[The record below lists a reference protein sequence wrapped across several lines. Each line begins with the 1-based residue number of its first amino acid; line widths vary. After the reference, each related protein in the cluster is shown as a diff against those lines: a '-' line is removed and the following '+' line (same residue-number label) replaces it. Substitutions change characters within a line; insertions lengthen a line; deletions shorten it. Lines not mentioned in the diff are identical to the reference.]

1 MNNNTTKRL
10 NFKFK
15 IIFFLFF
22 LLTLL
27 GTALLVYATKINLFG
42 IEKSDWL
49 GAFFS
54 WISAM
59 SAVSL
64 GLVAYW
70 QNERF
75 KNENNI
81 SAQKAEELAAKHNKE
96 LVEINNRLLQL
107 EENKEKAYI
116 TFSQTVIQIF
126 NDSDNFKLIEK
137 PYMAGF
143 PSANSDKQGAGIFLF
158 KLINLT
164 DTPIR
169 YIEVLNMNISYT
181 NYYTDESSKLLSFA
195 KGGFIPSPVTEKNKE
210 FLCAFVVPGAKNIF
224 NNIPQKS
231 EINIRLTTSV
241 ESIFGRQVEQV
252 FLLRLQRENACFKA
266 TDEHSFFLYC
276 YASGD

>member
-1 MNNNTTKRL
+1 MNNSNKKT

-22 LLTLL
+22 VFTLL
-27 GTALLVYATKINLFG
+27 GLAVLTYATKINLFG

-75 KNENNI
+75 KNENDL
-81 SAQKAEELAAKHNKE
+81 SSQKAEEVAVKHNTE
-96 LVEINNRLLQL
+96 LIEINNRLLQL
-107 EENKEKAYI
+107 EENKEKSYI
-116 TFSQTVIQIF
+116 TFSQTVVQIF
-126 NDSDNFKLIEK
+126 NDSDNFKIMEK

-143 PSANSDKQGAGIFLF
+143 PSEKSDNLGAGVFLL

-164 DTPIR
+164 DIPIR
-169 YIEVLNMNISYT
+169 YIEMLNMNISYT
-181 NYYTDESSKLLSFA
+181 NYYTDESSKILSFT

-210 FLCAFVVPGAKNIF
+210 FLCAFVVPGAKDIF
-224 NNIPQKS
+224 KNLPPKS
-231 EINIRLTTSV
+231 EINICLTTLV
-241 ESIFGRQVEQV
+241 ESIFGRKVEQV
-252 FLLRLQRENACFKA
+252 FLLRLQRENSCFKA

-276 YASGD
+276 YVSGD